1 MSNIQTPFQTHIIQS
16 GEYGVVRELR
26 YPLISID
33 GLPEAHP
40 HETLIFEEGQIG
52 EVFDLDGKYVRALVY
67 SPQAI
72 PLGSKVTRTNST
84 LMVPVGESIL
94 GTTIDP
100 LGRQLRARDVI
111 STRTEKRA
119 IFTETLGI
127 NSRVTI
133 TKPFLTGLTK
143 VDLLIP
149 LGKGQRE
156 LVLGDAKTGKTTFLL
171 NTLTNQVR
179 EENTIGIYC
188 AIGKKRSEIKY
199 FEDFFAQAKI
209 DKNILVIAT
218 SSSDNAS
225 MIYLAPYTAMA
236 IAEYYRDKGKNVVV
250 VLDDLTTHAQ
260 RYREI
265 ALLSRR
271 FPGRESYP
279 GDIFYQHATLV
290 ERAGNFKFG
299 LKGETSITLL
309 PVATTVEGDITGYI
323 STNLISMTDGHIFF
337 DTEIYNKGERPA
349 INIPLSVTRVGRKT
363 QSHLVREINRDILSL
378 LAQFRTLSQISH
390 LDSELSAESKEV
402 LQKGRSLMGML
413 DQDSGSIPHDIQ
425 IVLYGIVAGGLA
437 DLSNIPN
444 YKKILQ
450 GLVVMYQN
458 PAEKANIKKMIDSV
472 KTIAEF
478 LLQLKQKGEII
489 DLCKR
494 SQTS

>member
-1 MSNIQTPFQTHIIQS
+1 MSNIQTPFQTHMIQS
-16 GEYGVVRELR
+16 GEYGIVRELH

-52 EVFDLDGKYVRALVY
+52 EVFDLDGQYVRALVY
-67 SPQAI
+67 NPQPIA
-72 PLGSKVTRTNST
+72 LGSKVTRTNST
-84 LMVPVGESIL
+84 LMIPVGDSIL

-100 LGRQLRARDVI
+100 LGRQLRARNVI
-111 STRTEKRA
+111 STRNDKRP

-127 NSRVTI
+127 SSRVTI

-156 LVLGDAKTGKTTFLL
+156 LILGDAKTGKTTFLL
-171 NTLTNQVR
+171 NTLTNQMR

-188 AIGKKRSEIKY
+188 AIGKKRSEVKS
-199 FEDFFAQAKI
+199 FEDHFKQAQI
-209 DKNILVIAT
+209 DKNILIISTT
-218 SSSDNAS
+218 SGDNAS
-225 MIYLAPYTAMA
+225 MIYLAPYTAMT

-250 VLDDLTTHAQ
+250 VMDDMTTHAQ

-279 GDIFYQHATLV
+279 GDIFYQHAALV
-290 ERAGNFKFG
+290 ERAGNFRFG
-299 LKGETSITLL
+299 LQGEASITLL
-309 PVATTVEGDITGYI
+309 PVANTVEGDITGYI

-337 DTEIYNKGERPA
+337 DTEIYNNGDRPA
-349 INIPLSVTRVGRKT
+349 VNIPLSVTRVGRKT
-363 QSHLVREINRDILSL
+363 QSHLVREINREILSL
-378 LAQFRTLSQISH
+378 LSQFRTLSQISH
-390 LDSELSAESKEV
+390 LDSELSLESKEV
-402 LQKGRSLMGML
+402 LKKGRSLMGML

-425 IVLYGIVAGGLA
+425 IVLYGIVAGNIA
-437 DLSNIPN
+437 DLSIREN

-450 GLVVMYQN
+450 GLISLYQN
-458 PAEKANIKKMIDSV
+458 PAEKMSIKKMIVSV
-472 KTIAEF
+472 KTIDDF
-478 LLQLKQKGEII
+478 LLQLKQKTEII
-489 DLCKR
+489 DLCRKNQI
-494 SQTS
+494 S

>member
-1 MSNIQTPFQTHIIQS
+1 MSTIQTPFQTHIIKS
-16 GEYGVVRELR
+16 GEYGIVRELR

-52 EVFDLDGKYVRALVY
+52 EVFDLDGEYVRALVY
-67 SPQAI
+67 SPQPI
-72 PLGSKVTRTNST
+72 LLGSKVTRTNST
-84 LMVPVGESIL
+84 LMIPVGESIL

-111 STRTEKRA
+111 STRNEKRS

-127 NSRVTI
+127 SSRVTI

-179 EENTIGIYC
+179 EENTVGIYC

-199 FEDFFAQAKI
+199 FEDFFATAQI

-225 MIYLAPYTAMA
+225 MIYLAPYTAMT

-265 ALLSRR
+265 ALLSKR

-290 ERAGNFKFG
+290 ERAGNFKSG

-378 LAQFRTLSQISH
+378 LAQFRNLSQISH
-390 LDSELSAESKEV
+390 LDSELSVESKEV

-425 IVLYGIVAGGLA
+425 IVLYGIVAAGLA
-437 DLSNIPN
+437 DLANILN

-450 GLVVMYQN
+450 GLIVMYQN
-458 PAEKANIKKMIDSV
+458 PAEKVNIKKMIDSV
-472 KTIAEF
+472 KTIPEF

-489 DLCKR
+489 DLCKKN
-494 SQTS
+494 QTS